1 VEVRLV
7 GDAGNRPTSRQET
20 KPVAKFI
27 LTYRYPT
34 DYQALADSES
44 IEAWASFLREIGPN
58 VVDPGW
64 PVFEQATI
72 VGTAGSAT
80 KLAGYSVVDVENAET
95 AAALAKRCP
104 TLLKGGG
111 VEVGALAQLPDEH
124 PAETLRAGLDR
135 K

>member
-1 VEVRLV
+1 M
-7 GDAGNRPTSRQET
+7 
-20 KPVAKFI
+20 AKFI

-34 DYQALADSES
+34 DYESLADPES
-44 IEAWASFLREIGPN
+44 LEAWASFLREIGPN

-64 PVFEQATI
+64 PVFDRPMI

-80 KLAGYSVVDVENAET
+80 RLAGYTVVDVDDPET
-95 AAALAKRCP
+95 AAALAQKCP
-104 TLLKGGG
+104 TLPRGGG

-124 PAETLRAGLDR
+124 PAEALRADLGR

>member
-1 VEVRLV
+1 M
-7 GDAGNRPTSRQET
+7 
-20 KPVAKFI
+20 AKFI

-34 DYQALADSES
+34 EYEALADPDSL
-44 IEAWASFLREIGPN
+44 EAWASFLGEIGPN
-58 VVDPGW
+58 LVDPGW
-64 PVFEQATI
+64 PVFEQPTI

-80 KLAGYSVVDVENAET
+80 RLAGYSVVDVDDAET
-95 AAALAKRCP
+95 AAALARECP

-124 PAETLRAGLDR
+124 PAEALRADLGR